1 MHMIR
6 TFFIMAV
13 VLTGLFGSAT
23 PARSETQGSAKADP
37 LQADAAD
44 EYAGSSLLNIPL
56 VWKPS
61 NTTSSF
67 DAIDLTVFQHA
78 SFTVKPFN
86 DLRKKPAEIG
96 MNNEKRSSNKV
107 LYVTTRDNVA
117 EWLTDRIG
125 RILSDF
131 GVPVVKD
138 GGKMSL
144 EADII
149 KYYVTEEANYKANIG
164 LKVRLRAKNNALL
177 WEGMV
182 SVSSNNWGRSYQA
195 ENYYEALSNACI
207 EVTHAL
213 LKNDSFQQAVKKG
226 SEKI

>member
-1 MHMIR
+1 MQMIR

-13 VLTGLFGSAT
+13 VLTGLFGIAT
-23 PARSETQGSAKADP
+23 HANSEMQGSAKAAP

-44 EYAGSSLLNIPL
+44 EYAGSGLLNIPL
-56 VWKPS
+56 VWKPTD
-61 NTTSSF
+61 TTESF

-78 SFTVKPFN
+78 SFTVKSFN

-96 MNNEKRSSNKV
+96 MNNEKRSSGRV

-117 EWLTDRIG
+117 EWLTDRFG
-125 RILSDF
+125 RTLSDF

-138 GGKMSL
+138 GGTMSL
-144 EADII
+144 EADLI
-149 KYYVTEEANYKANIG
+149 KYYVTEEATYKANIG
-164 LKVRLRAKNNALL
+164 LKVRLRAKNNDLL

-182 SVSSNNWGRSYQA
+182 SVSSSNWGRSYQA

-207 EVTHAL
+207 EVTYAL
-213 LKNDSFQQAVKKG
+213 LKNDSFQRAVKKG
-226 SEKI
+226 LVKL